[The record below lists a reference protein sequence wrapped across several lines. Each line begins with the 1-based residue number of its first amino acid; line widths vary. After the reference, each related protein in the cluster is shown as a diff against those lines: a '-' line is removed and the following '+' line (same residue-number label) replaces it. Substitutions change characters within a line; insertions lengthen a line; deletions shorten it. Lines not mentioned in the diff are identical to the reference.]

1 MSKTET
7 LSGEA
12 IFPYSKRLGQMAS
25 LQKQYREAQPY
36 PHIVLEN
43 FLQPETLEKALSEFP
58 DVQSGGWIHYVHF
71 NEKKFGK
78 NKLDALPPTPQAI
91 IQELNSKPF
100 LEFLT
105 ALTGI
110 PNLYSDQSLEGGGL
124 HQSKRGGFLNI
135 HADFTVHPH
144 HRQWQRR
151 TNVIVYLNKN
161 WLEDYGGHL
170 ELWDRTM
177 TRMEKKVSPIFNRCV
192 IFNTDADSFHGHP
205 HPLQCPED
213 VTRKSIALYYYTQ
226 EAAPQARST
235 EYRARPEDHLKAIL
249 IYADKMALRFYDF
262 AKRRLGLSDNLTSK
276 ILSLLS
282 GTTKKGK

>member
-7 LSGEA
+7 LSREA
-12 IFPYSKRLGQMAS
+12 IFPYSKWLGQITS

-36 PHIVLEN
+36 AHIVLDD

-58 DVQSGGWIHYVHF
+58 DIQSGGWIHYVHF

-78 NKLDALPPTPQAI
+78 NKLEALPPTPQAI

-100 LEFLT
+100 VEFLT

-110 PNLYSDQSLEGGGL
+110 QNLFSDNSLEGGGL

-144 HRQWQRR
+144 QRHWQRR
-151 TNVIVYLNKN
+151 ANVLVYLNKN
-161 WLEDYGGHL
+161 WQEEYGGHL
-170 ELWDRTM
+170 ELWDRKM
-177 TRMEKKVSPIFNRCV
+177 TQMEKKISPIFNRCV
-192 IFNTDADSFHGHP
+192 IFNTDPDSFHGHP
-205 HPLQCPED
+205 HPIQCPEEI
-213 VTRKSIALYYYTQ
+213 TRKSIALYYYTQ
-226 EAAPQARST
+226 ETAPQARST
-235 EYRARPEDHLKAIL
+235 EYRARPEDHFKSIF
-249 IYADKMALRFYDF
+249 IFADKMALRVYDWT
-262 AKRRLGLSDNLTSK
+262 KRRLGLSDNLTSK

-282 GTTKKGK
+282 GTSKKRK